1 MEYSIN
7 TFEKLL
13 NTCKETNKKIYEI
26 MQEKEA
32 YDFEESII
40 EVREKTY
47 KIIEVMKD
55 AIKKGIISKEKS
67 FKIYI

>member
-55 AIKKGIISKEKS
+55 AIKKGIISKEKR